1 MTSFPIKRILRSK
14 HVVGRVKLSRSEVY
28 ELVKRD
34 QFPKP
39 FKLVQGGRA
48 SGWLE
53 SEIDEW
59 IDSPGV
65 RQFGAEILEKVHVF
79 NSLSVS

>member
-1 MTSFPIKRILRSK
+1 MTCSIPIKRILRSK

-28 ELVKRD
+28 ELIKRD

-39 FKLVQGGRA
+39 FKLVQGGRD

-59 IDSPGV
+59 IDSRASERGE
-65 RQFGAEILEKVHVF
+65 Q
-79 NSLSVS
+79 

>member
-34 QFPKP
+34 RFPKP
-39 FKLVQGGRA
+39 FKLVQGERA

-59 IDSPGV
+59 IDSRASERGE
-65 RQFGAEILEKVHVF
+65 Q
-79 NSLSVS
+79 

>member
-1 MTSFPIKRILRSK
+1 MSSFPIKRILRSK

-59 IDSPGV
+59 I
-65 RQFGAEILEKVHVF
+65 
-79 NSLSVS
+79 VSRASERGEQ

>member
-14 HVVGRVKLSRSEVY
+14 HVVGRVKLSRSGVY

-59 IDSPGV
+59 IDSRASERGE
-65 RQFGAEILEKVHVF
+65 Q
-79 NSLSVS
+79 

>member
-1 MTSFPIKRILRSK
+1 MWTFLELKMTSSIPNKRVLRSK
-14 HVVGRVKLSRSEVY
+14 HVVGRVKLSRSGVY
-28 ELVKRD
+28 ELVKKD

-53 SEIDEW
+53 SDIDEW
-59 IDSPGV
+59 IDSRASKRGEQV
-65 RQFGAEILEKVHVF
+65 
-79 NSLSVS
+79 

>member
-1 MTSFPIKRILRSK
+1 MTSSTPIKRILRSK
-14 HVVGRVKLSRSEVY
+14 HVLGRVKLSRSEVY

-59 IDSPGV
+59 IDSRASERGE
-65 RQFGAEILEKVHVF
+65 Q
-79 NSLSVS
+79 